1 MSIAVGDQVPQ
12 VTLKVMGE
20 KGPQDA
26 PTAELLGTG
35 KVVLFAVPGAF
46 TPGCSMSHLP
56 GYVALADKIKE
67 RGVDHIVCLSV
78 NDAYVMDAWGKDKNA
93 TSLVMAADGMA
104 EFTRAVG
111 MELDATAFGLGVRSK
126 RYALVIEDGV
136 VRHVGL
142 EPDGVGISVSSAEEI
157 LKQL

>member
-1 MSIAVGDQVPQ
+1 MSVQVGDKVPEA
-12 VTLKVMGE
+12 TLKVMGE

-46 TPGCSMSHLP
+46 TPGCSMAHLP

-67 RGVDHIVCLSV
+67 RGVDRIVCLSV

-93 TSLVMAADGMA
+93 AALVMAADGVA
-104 EFTRAVG
+104 EFTRALG

-136 VRHVGL
+136 VTHAGL
-142 EPDGVGISVSSAEEI
+142 EPDGVGITASAAEEV